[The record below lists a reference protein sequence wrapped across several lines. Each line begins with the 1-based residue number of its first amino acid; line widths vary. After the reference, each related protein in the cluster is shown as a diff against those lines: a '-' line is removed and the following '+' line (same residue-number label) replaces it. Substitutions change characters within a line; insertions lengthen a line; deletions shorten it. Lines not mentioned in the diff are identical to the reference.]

1 MMKILRKIIRV
12 LIGCL
17 LFYLSMRLLG
27 MGLTFFFIGAGY
39 LVILLGLHGRLAS

>member
-1 MMKILRKIIRV
+1 MMKIIRV

-27 MGLTFFFIGAGY
+27 MGLTFFIIIAGY
-39 LVILLGLHGRLAS
+39 LVILLGLHGRWAS